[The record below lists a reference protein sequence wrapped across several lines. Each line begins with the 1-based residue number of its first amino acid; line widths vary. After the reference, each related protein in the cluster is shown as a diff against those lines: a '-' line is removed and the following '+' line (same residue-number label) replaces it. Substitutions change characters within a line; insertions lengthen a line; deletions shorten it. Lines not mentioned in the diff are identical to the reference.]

1 MTSQLG
7 KQIIAIHILRDISR
21 SKDNQTMKFGQ
32 LTEYNMGNTKCGR
45 QTIPRPFSKKSELS
59 IAYLWIN
66 NLKFYTVC
74 FYFMPS

>member
-21 SKDNQTMKFGQ
+21 SKDNQ

-66 NLKFYTVC
+66 SLKFYTVC